1 MGLGFGLLLLGFGAE
16 ELVDNKDILFAFFY
30 LLGKNTDFLG
40 KSCIVLVVPLDLLQH
55 VLDVAIVLGFH
66 LCLRLLYSL
75 NFVLQL
81 VELQ

>member
-1 MGLGFGLLLLGFGAE
+1 
-16 ELVDNKDILFAFFY
+16 
-30 LLGKNTDFLG
+30 
-40 KSCIVLVVPLDLLQH
+40 

-81 VELQ
+81 VELL